1 MRNILAIAGKEL
13 RSLFVSPIAYVVLTG
28 FLLLGGWFF
37 FNLLFR
43 FSYLITLYT
52 GIQNMEAVNQLN
64 LNEYVLG
71 PLLQNLTIVLVIMIP
86 LITMRAFAE
95 EKRAGTYEL
104 LLTSPLSV
112 AEIVL
117 GKLLGLLGF
126 VAIMVGLTGIYPL
139 ILLFYGNPEA
149 GPILAGY
156 LGLFL
161 LAAVFVSVGL
171 LTSALTDNQIVAA
184 VVCFVVLLL
193 LYVVS
198 WPAETA
204 GGGISGLLK
213 YLSVVDHFSEM
224 VKGIVDTRDLVY
236 FVTLILLSLF
246 LTHRAVE
253 ASRQAQ

>member
-37 FNLLFR
+37 FSMLAR
-43 FSYLITLYT
+43 FSYLVTLYT
-52 GIQNMEAVNQLN
+52 GIQNAEAVQALN
-64 LNEYVLG
+64 LNEYVLA
-71 PLLQNLTIVLVIMIP
+71 PLLQNMTIILVIMIP

-104 LLTSPLSV
+104 LLTSPLTV

-126 VAIMVGLTGIYPL
+126 VAIMVALTGIYPL
-139 ILLFYGNPEA
+139 ILLFYGNPEP
-149 GPILAGY
+149 GPVAAGY

-161 LAAVFVSVGL
+161 LSAVFVSVGL
-171 LTSALTDNQIVAA
+171 LASALTENQIIAA
-184 VVCFVVLLL
+184 VVCFVALLF
-193 LYVVS
+193 LYVVA

-204 GGGISGLLK
+204 GGGVSALLK

-224 VKGIVDTRDLVY
+224 VKGIIDTRDLVY
-236 FVTLILLSLF
+236 FLTVILLSLF
-246 LTHRAVE
+246 LTHRVVE
-253 ASRQAQ
+253 ASRQSR

>member
-43 FSYLITLYT
+43 FSYLLTLYT
-52 GIQNMEAVNQLN
+52 GIQNAEAVQALN
-64 LNEYVLG
+64 LNEYVLA
-71 PLLQNLTIVLVIMIP
+71 PLLQNLTIVLVIMVP

-117 GKLLGLLGF
+117 GKLFGLLGF
-126 VAIMVGLTGIYPL
+126 VAIMVALTGIYPV
-139 ILLFYGNPEA
+139 ILVFYGNPEP

-161 LAAVFVSVGL
+161 LASVFVSVGL

-198 WPAETA
+198 WPAETT
-204 GGGISGLLK
+204 GGRVSELLK

-224 VKGIVDTRDLVY
+224 VKGIVDTRDIVY